1 MSKVYIVLFRD
12 GELQLFANKVT
23 YSNFEIGTKIF
34 TVPDYLPIIN
44 ICKWIGNDYKHSE
57 IKEIKK

>member
-1 MSKVYIVLFRD
+1 MSKVSIVVFEN
-12 GELQLFANKVT
+12 GNLQLWTTKVKH
-23 YSNFEIGTKIF
+23 SNFWKSVRIF
-34 TVPDYLPIIN
+34 EAPDYLSLIS